1 MIVKA
6 IIDTFVDV
14 VVQKSYQRV
23 KVIERMTRYLTFHW
37 SLN

>member
-23 KVIERMTRYLTFHW
+23 KVIERMTR
-37 SLN
+37 